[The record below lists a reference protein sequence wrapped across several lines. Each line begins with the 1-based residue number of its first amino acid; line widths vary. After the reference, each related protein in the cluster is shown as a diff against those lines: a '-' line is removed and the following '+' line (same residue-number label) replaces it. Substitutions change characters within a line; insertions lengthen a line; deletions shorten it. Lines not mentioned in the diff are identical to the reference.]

1 MNKKMMQQLQQL
13 QKEMNETQEKLL
25 MTEFE
30 GKASGVRIVMLG
42 SHQVVDLNIDEDLLI
57 DKDMLQ
63 DAILIAIND
72 AVENVR
78 KTTNDEMGKFTSG
91 LGLGF

>member
-1 MNKKMMQQLQQL
+1 MNKKMMQQLQEL
-13 QKEMNETQEKLL
+13 QKEMTETQERLL

-30 GKASGVRIVMLG
+30 GKASGVKVVMLG
-42 SHQVVDLNIDEDLLI
+42 SHQVVEINIDEDLMI
-57 DKDMLQ
+57 DKDMMQ
-63 DAILIAIND
+63 DAIILAIND

-78 KTTNDEMGKFTSG
+78 KTTDEEMSRFTSG

>member
-30 GKASGVRIVMLG
+30 GKATGVRIVMLG
-42 SHQVVDLNIDEDLLI
+42 SHQVVEINIDEDLFS
-57 DKDMLQ
+57 DKEMTQ
-63 DAILIAIND
+63 DAILLAIND

-78 KTTNDEMGKFTSG
+78 KTTESEMSRFTTG

>member
-30 GKASGVRIVMLG
+30 GKATGVRIVMLG
-42 SHQVVDLNIDEDLLI
+42 SHQVVEINIDEDLFL
-57 DKDMLQ
+57 DKEMTQ
-63 DAILIAIND
+63 DAILLAIND

-78 KTTNDEMGKFTSG
+78 KTTESEMSRFTTG

>member
-30 GKASGVRIVMLG
+30 GKATGVRIVMLG
-42 SHQVVDLNIDEDLLI
+42 SHQVVEINIDEDLFS
-57 DKDMLQ
+57 DKDMTQ
-63 DAILIAIND
+63 DAILLAIND

-78 KTTNDEMGKFTSG
+78 KTTESEMSRFTTG